1 VFSTKTPQSVAT
13 FLVDGRVAG
22 SWRFERGRIVTEPF
36 ERLAAAARRELADE
50 AERLTAFHT

>member
-1 VFSTKTPQSVAT
+1 VAT

-36 ERLAAAARRELADE
+36 ERLSAAARRELADE